1 MAAPVFVVG
10 VIANQV
16 VRFLSKKTAQ
26 NFVKNFGRGKGRIV
40 SDVNKLR
47 TKKPSLGNSAKG
59 IQQWKKANKPKS
71 IKRNKIYD

>member
-1 MAAPVFVVG
+1 MAVPVFVVG

-47 TKKPSLGNSAKG
+47 TKKPILGHSAKG

>member
-26 NFVKNFGRGKGRIV
+26 NFITKFGRGKGKIV
-40 SDVNKLR
+40 NDVNKLR
-47 TKKPSLGNSAKG
+47 TKNPILGYSAQG
-59 IQQWKKANKPKS
+59 IKQWKNANKPK
-71 IKRNKIYD
+71 R

>member
-26 NFVKNFGRGKGRIV
+26 NFITKFGRGKGKIV
-40 SDVNKLR
+40 NDVNKLR
-47 TKKPSLGNSAKG
+47 TKNPILGHSAKG
-59 IQQWKKANKPKS
+59 IQQWKNANKPK
-71 IKRNKIYD
+71 R

>member
-26 NFVKNFGRGKGRIV
+26 NFITKFGRGKGKIV
-40 SDVNKLR
+40 NDVNKLR
-47 TKKPSLGNSAKG
+47 TKNPILGYSAKG
-59 IQQWKKANKPKS
+59 IQQWKNANKPK
-71 IKRNKIYD
+71 R